1 MYSRKAKI
9 LMKSLKSCLI
19 ETFASNKIE
28 YTPYYLIALLTV
40 NMLIVAIVVIGLLY
54 NIGFERQKS
63 RLLDLVNTQSVM
75 IDIVVKQACC
85 NGNFHLS
92 ESAKR
97 DVAAKFIRQI
107 NASYPAYGTIG
118 QSGEFTLGQRNDD
131 SIRFILKQRYF
142 DKKNQMDIPWKSTHA
157 EPMRRALK
165 GQSGVDVVLD
175 YRGVRVLAAYKP
187 MPNLGWGVVAKIDL
201 DEIRA
206 PYIKAATY
214 AFLFTMILA
223 VIGSIIFWFFVNP
236 LVHEIEDS
244 RQFNRLLI
252 SKSSTGLVLCTL
264 DGDIIDANSAFLKI
278 VGRTLDE
285 VLTFNYL
292 DLIADKYSV
301 QEKKRLARLIQTG
314 SLSTCESCYINSVG
328 ELIPIRLSG
337 EVVTMKNTHY
347 LWLSIE
353 DIGDF
358 KKREAELLLSSVVF
372 ENSQEAILITDSKKI
387 IIKANK
393 AFAAV
398 TGFSIEEVLG
408 KTPSFLK
415 SGRHDSSF
423 YEKMFLE
430 IDATGAWHGEI
441 WNKRKDGTIYP
452 SLQSISAVYDENN
465 RLIRYVSILT
475 DISLQKAYEQQLYDH
490 AHNDTLTGLPN
501 RLYFEQK
508 FDQTL
513 LRAQYTQQKFAL
525 FFIDLNRFKEVNDT
539 MGHDTGDFLLKTV
552 ANALKDGVRSE
563 DLVARLGGDEFVV
576 IIATISSGDEAVQ
589 IAHHLMERAQQVIQI
604 EEHTLLPSLSI
615 GIAMY
620 PDHGTE
626 RSVLLKCA
634 DEAMY
639 YAKHNTQKHYHIGSI
654 DEISENA
661 LKS

>member
-1 MYSRKAKI
+1 
-9 LMKSLKSCLI
+9 MKSLKSCLI

-28 YTPYYLIALLTV
+28 YTPYYLIALLTI

-54 NIGFERQKS
+54 NIGYERQKS
-63 RLLDLVNTQSVM
+63 RLLDLVDTQSVM

-85 NGNFHLS
+85 DSNIQAS
-92 ESAKR
+92 DSVKR
-97 DVAAKFIRQI
+97 SIAAKFIRQI
-107 NASYPAYGTIG
+107 NTIYPAYGRIG
-118 QSGEFTLGQRNDD
+118 RTGEFTLGQRHDG
-131 SIRFILKQRYF
+131 SIGYILKQRYF
-142 DKKNQMDIPWKSTHA
+142 DEKNQMDIPWKSTHG
-157 EPMRRALK
+157 EPMRRALS
-165 GQSGVDVVLD
+165 GQRGVDVLLD
-175 YRGVRVLAAYKP
+175 YRGVPVLAAYKP
-187 MPNLGWGVVAKIDL
+187 ISNFGWGLVAKIDIE
-201 DEIRA
+201 EIRA
-206 PYIKAATY
+206 PYIKAASY
-214 AFLFTMILA
+214 AFIFTMVLA
-223 VIGSIIFWFFVNP
+223 VIGSIVFWFFVNP
-236 LVHEIEDS
+236 LVNEIEDS

-264 DGDIIDANSAFLKI
+264 DGEIMDANPAFLTI

-285 VLTFNYL
+285 LLTFNYF
-292 DLIADKYSV
+292 DLIADKYAL

-314 SLSTCESCYINSVG
+314 FLSTCESCYLNSNG
-328 ELIPIRLSG
+328 ELIPIKLSG

-353 DIGDF
+353 DIRDF
-358 KKREAELLLSSVVF
+358 KKREAELQLSSVVF
-372 ENSQEAILITDSKKI
+372 ENSKEAIFITNSKKI

-393 AFAAV
+393 AFAEV
-398 TGFSIEEVLG
+398 TGFSIEEALG
-408 KTPSFLK
+408 KSPSFLK
-415 SGRHDSSF
+415 SGRHDPSF

-430 IDATGAWHGEI
+430 IDTTGAWHGEI

-475 DISLQKAYEQQLYDH
+475 DISMQKAYEQQLYNH

-552 ANALKDGVRSE
+552 ASTLKNGVRSE

-589 IAHHLMERAQQVIQI
+589 IARHLMEKAQQVIQI
-604 EEHTLLPSLSI
+604 NEHTLQPSLSI

-639 YAKHNTQKHYHIGSI
+639 YAKHNTQEHYHLFSI
-654 DEISENA
+654 DEGSGHL